1 MSTFSKRPR
10 GFTLIELMIVVA
22 IIGVLAS
29 VALPQFNR
37 AVLRARSAER
47 ATIMDAIGRAV
58 NDAVSTRNGLPGG
71 GLIWTG
77 ARNPPDAAGLPGSTK
92 RLASLIEA
100 GWEGLPVFVEGG
112 LYYTY
117 TFTVLDPDG
126 KGGNASMFVMAF
138 GDLDGDGALSTKR
151 VDWAADG
158 YAFHKIGELPA
169 AGQED
174 LLTF

>member
-1 MSTFSKRPR
+1 MSRFSKRPR

-29 VALPQFNR
+29 VAFPQLNR

-58 NDAVSTRNGLPGG
+58 NDTVSTRNGLPGG
-71 GLIWTG
+71 GLVWTG
-77 ARNPPDAAGLPGSTK
+77 ARNPPDSTGLPGPNK
-92 RLASLIEA
+92 RLASMTEA
-100 GWEGLPVFVEGG
+100 GWEGLPVYLQGG

-126 KGGNASMFVMAF
+126 KGGNASMFVLAF
-138 GDLDGDGALSTKR
+138 GDLDGDGAQTTKR
-151 VDWAADG
+151 IDWAADG
-158 YAFHKIGELPA
+158 YAFHKTGEVPA
-169 AGQED
+169 AGLED
-174 LLTF
+174 LGTF